1 MKSPESPAASRLV
14 TQHARFAAPTRAVVG
29 LVLLALASCAGTR
42 KVANPTLA
50 LRTSG
55 GRELGV
61 ATEYGVVF
69 LGRTAQSGRVEI
81 EAWYGDGPNIEPAV
95 IEPIGSGL
103 FTAETE
109 IRLPQVQLSF
119 AQPKPGDELVVIG
132 QNEGGPWE
140 TTVRVTSDP
149 RALGILTSIPGELID
164 RPDQIG
170 AGVYVIDPDDG
181 ERRLIGLYAGRIHL
195 STKEGE
201 RDFMAVVG
209 PTDLWRLVAHRRDA
223 LQRKR
228 WVYREDIL

>member
-1 MKSPESPAASRLV
+1 MKPLAAL
-14 TQHARFAAPTRAVVG
+14 
-29 LVLLALASCAGTR
+29 LVLASAALASCKGSR
-42 KVANPTLA
+42 VLANPTLS

-69 LGRTAQSGRVEI
+69 LGRTAQSGRIEI

-95 IEPIGSGL
+95 IEPIGAGL

-109 IRLPQVQLSF
+109 IRMPEVALSF
-119 AQPKPGDELVVIG
+119 VEPKPGSHLTVVGQDEH
-132 QNEGGPWE
+132 GPWE
-140 TTVRVTSDP
+140 STVTVAQDP
-149 RALGILTSIPGELID
+149 RALGILTTIPSELVD

-170 AGVYVIDPDDG
+170 AGVYVTDPDTD
-181 ERRLIGLYAGRIHL
+181 ERLLIGLYAGRIHL
-195 STKEGE
+195 STKDGE
-201 RDFMAVVG
+201 RDYMAVVG
-209 PTDLWRLVAHRRDA
+209 PTDLWRLVAHRRDL